1 MNKAERIYLLD
12 QILKNSRYPV
22 SKSQL
27 MERLQ
32 CSQATLYRIV
42 AELRDAYAAPLES
55 TEQGFY
61 YSKEEHFEL
70 PGLRLTSEEIQG
82 LLMVSQLL
90 EDIETDALKMPL
102 QRLLDKVQLILG
114 EHGITTRKSI
124 RIVRALSREPDKRI
138 FTTVLSALQAEKALR
153 IDYRARSTGQST
165 ERSISPQQLTSYKNA
180 WYLDA
185 WCHLREGIRSFALE
199 QVDQA
204 KIDNDTPYERIRMQ
218 QLRQHFSSSY
228 GIFSGQASQT
238 AHIVFDASVAAWA
251 ASERW
256 HSQQKTEWKKDGSVH
271 IMIPFHHE
279 QELIM
284 DVLRYGAD
292 VEVKQPESLRHK
304 VAEALKMASQKY
316 QS

>member
-22 SKSQL
+22 SKNQL
-27 MERLQ
+27 MERLE

-61 YSKEEHFEL
+61 YSREEHFEL

-90 EDIETDALKMPL
+90 EDIESDALKMPL

-138 FTTVLSALQAEKALR
+138 FTTVLSALQSEKNLS
-153 IDYRARSTGQST
+153 IDYRARSTGDTTQRT
-165 ERSISPQQLTSYKNA
+165 ISPQQLTSYKNA

-185 WCHLREGIRSFALE
+185 WCHLRTGIRSFALE
-199 QVDQA
+199 QVDIA
-204 KIDNDTPYERIRMQ
+204 KIDNDTDYMPIQSQ

-238 AHIVFDASVAAWA
+238 ASILFDASKAAWA
-251 ASERW
+251 SSERW
-256 HSQQKTEWKKDGSVH
+256 HSQQKLEWQADGSVLIH
-271 IMIPFHHE
+271 IPFHHE
-279 QELIM
+279 HELLM
-284 DVLRYGAD
+284 DILRYGAAA
-292 VEVKQPESLRHK
+292 EVKKPDALR
-304 VAEALKMASQKY
+304 LKMADILNNAAQKY
-316 QS
+316 I

>member
-61 YSKEEHFEL
+61 YSREEHFEL

-90 EDIETDALKMPL
+90 EDIESDALKMPL
-102 QRLLDKVQLILG
+102 QRLLDKVQVILG

-138 FTTVLSALQAEKALR
+138 FTTVLSALQSEKALN
-153 IDYRARSTGQST
+153 IHYRARSTGETT
-165 ERSISPQQLTSYKNA
+165 ERIISPQQLTSYKNA

-185 WCHLREGIRSFALE
+185 WCHLRKGIRSFALE
-199 QVDQA
+199 QVDRA
-204 KIDNDTPYERIRMQ
+204 KIAGDDDYNPIQAQ

-238 AHIVFDASVAAWA
+238 ASILFDSSMAAWA
-251 ASERW
+251 SSERW
-256 HSQQKTEWKKDGSVH
+256 HSKQKMEWQTDGSVLIH
-271 IMIPFHHE
+271 IPFHHE
-279 QELIM
+279 QELLM
-284 DVLRYGAD
+284 DVLRYGAA
-292 VEVKQPESLRHK
+292 VEVKQPESLRQS
-304 VAEALKMASQKY
+304 MANILNTAVQKY
-316 QS
+316 L